1 MVYATI
7 AIQVKAYYVDLATV
21 LTFCEAALLYLW
33 PISVLCGL
41 GSSGFDGSKLIV
53 GHGSV

>member
-7 AIQVKAYYVDLATV
+7 ALQVKAYYVDLATV

-33 PISVLCGL
+33 PISVLCAL